1 MGSKGMSD
9 LKGVH
14 AMRRSLILMMAV
26 GLLIAGLSPAA
37 SATGG
42 GHSDRATSVW
52 LQFPAPDDGAV
63 TMGLAREDQVLDPVG
78 RGAHTRLTRHA
89 DGVSV
94 RVHTKKLIP
103 KNAYTVWAAIF
114 NNPEECGDD
123 GCSDADFDN
132 EAVDASVIWAG
143 AGGVAN
149 RAGKLDVSG
158 HIEVGDLSGVVLF
171 GNGLVDAEKAEI
183 HLVVRGHGMNDPD
196 NYPLQT
202 TTYVGGCA
210 NVFDTDGDPA
220 PAEGPYTCGDVQA
233 SIHLAS

>member
-1 MGSKGMSD
+1 
-9 LKGVH
+9 
-14 AMRRSLILMMAV
+14 MMAV
-26 GLLIAGLSPAA
+26 GLLIAGLTPAA

-42 GHSDRATSVW
+42 GHSDRATSLW

-114 NNPEECGDD
+114 NNPDACGDD
-123 GCSDADFDN
+123 GCSDADFDT

-149 RAGKLDVSG
+149 RHGNLNVSG
-158 HIEVGDLSGVVLF
+158 HIEEGLANAPGDVLF

-196 NYPLQT
+196 YYPLQT